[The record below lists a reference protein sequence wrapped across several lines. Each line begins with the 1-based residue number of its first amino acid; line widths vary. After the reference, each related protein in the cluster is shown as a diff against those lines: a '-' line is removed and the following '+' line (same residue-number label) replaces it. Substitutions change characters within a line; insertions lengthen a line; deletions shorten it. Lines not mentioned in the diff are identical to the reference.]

1 MRVLQLFEYC
11 HLLLDLTSLVS
22 PRTHHFYGTDFLT
35 TAFLKAFENNSKL
48 PSETDGY
55 RISVCLCMYEG
66 NLYMCVLQT
75 TILNSL
81 GMFCEAF
88 VAFVNVIWHC
98 HCRRWSYTPFGYSP
112 TTIVFAHC
120 WSLHS
125 GVFYTVFTTLNK
137 ICNLSSCK
145 WAGCIQYTATAIVV
159 SVTWRTCVLA
169 LPPKLQCTYM

>member
-1 MRVLQLFEYC
+1 MYASSSVTKSLYSSKCGCCSSLSIVTSFSTS
-11 HLLLDLTSLVS
+11 LLLFLRGHITFTALTFWPPPFSRHLK
-22 PRTHHFYGTDFLT
+22 T
-35 TAFLKAFENNSKL
+35 TPNFPLKQMGIEYQCVF
-48 PSETDGY
+48 
-55 RISVCLCMYEG
+55 VCMKEICT
-66 NLYMCVLQT
+66 CVLQT

-145 WAGCIQYTATAIVV
+145 WAGCIQYTATY
-159 SVTWRTCVLA
+159 S
-169 LPPKLQCTYM
+169 YSS